1 MMIQEGRRQ
10 SREKPVMAVMPGATS
25 YGGGGGGASAFA
37 RKKKQ
42 TTGLNIA

>member
-1 MMIQEGRRQ
+1 MIQEGRRQ
-10 SREKPVMAVMPGATS
+10 AKEKPVMAVMPGQGS
-25 YGGGGGGASAFA
+25 YGGGGGGAAAFA